1 MVLSL
6 AAPDHRG
13 GRPGGACP
21 PRLQVS
27 ARLALAFSGLLAAT
41 SAGCSGSSIEDL
53 QGSWAGQIVCCAAPS
68 GVPPSCQGDTS
79 EISLGLLV
87 GDGKIHGDS
96 QIRTK
101 GSNTNFEIAGSQ
113 STVDRLVD
121 CPDTPTCGGD
131 SDCAAVL
138 DQTGKA
144 GASRCLQGFC
154 SPCFT
159 HTQQPLVRLT
169 LRRESWGRQFP
180 ELELWRYGDALMEG
194 TINGYCPNLDP
205 RPLVS
210 VTKRWQEE
218 GP

>member
-1 MVLSL
+1 MSLVLSL
-6 AAPDHRG
+6 LVPSV
-13 GRPGGACP
+13 RPAGARP
-21 PRLQVS
+21 PRRQPPSSL
-27 ARLALAFSGLLAAT
+27 RLVTLGLLAV
-41 SAGCSGSSIEDL
+41 AGAACGGGNIKDL
-53 QGSWAGQIVCCAAPS
+53 QGSWAGQIVCCVAPA

-87 GDGKIHGDS
+87 DDGKIYGDT

-113 STVDRLVD
+113 STVERLVD
-121 CPDTPTCGGD
+121 CPDTPACGGD
-131 SDCAAVL
+131 GDCAAVL
-138 DQTGKA
+138 DQNGKT

-154 SPCFT
+154 SPCFEP
-159 HTQQPLVRLT
+159 TQQPLVRLT
-169 LRRESWGRQFP
+169 LRRDSWGRQFP

-210 VTKRWQEE
+210 VTKRWQN
-218 GP
+218 